1 MMFRTAITPALSSE
15 IAIDHGHRI
24 VMMGSCFSDNIG
36 ARLRQELFDV
46 EVNPFGTLYNPA
58 SIAEALHRL
67 IDNKAI
73 DSSSLFSHNGM
84 WHSFSHHSSFSGE
97 NHDDVL
103 KDINQT
109 INHAHQSL
117 QEAVTLVVTF
127 GTAYVYTL
135 VETGDVVAN
144 CHKLPSARF
153 NRLCMSVAEIVTL
166 WSDVIERLRQFNQS
180 IKIIFTVSPIRHL
193 ADGMHGNQ
201 LSKSTLLLA
210 VEQLCQTF
218 SGVAVYFPSYEIM
231 MDDLRDYRFYASDMT
246 HPSDVAVDYIYKLFG
261 ETFMSDSTRALALE
275 CARFT
280 RRLRHRYMSNNDSFI
295 QAFKQDTER
304 LKTVL
309 LHKHPQLERALN
321 NIQ

>member
-1 MMFRTAITPALSSE
+1 MFRTAITPVLSSE
-15 IAIDHGHRI
+15 IAIAHGHRI

-36 ARLRQELFDV
+36 ERLRQELFDV

-58 SIAEALHRL
+58 SIAVALHRL
-67 IDNKAI
+67 IDNKAV
-73 DSSSLFSHNGM
+73 DSSSLFNHNGM
-84 WHSFSHHSSFSGE
+84 WHSFSHHSTFSGAD
-97 NHDDVL
+97 HDEVL
-103 KDINQT
+103 KNINQT
-109 INHAHQSL
+109 IDRAHHSL
-117 QEAVTLVVTF
+117 QEAETLIVTF

-144 CHKLPSARF
+144 CHKLPAARF
-153 NRLCMSVAEIVTL
+153 NRRSMSVAEIVTL
-166 WSDVIERLRQFNQS
+166 WSEVIERLRQFNQS

-210 VEQLCQTF
+210 VEQLCKTF

-261 ETFMSDSTRALALE
+261 ETFMPDSTRVLALE
-275 CARFT
+275 CSRFT
-280 RRLRHRYMSNNDSFI
+280 RRLRHRHMSNNGSFI

-309 LHKHPQLERALN
+309 LQKHPQLERALN

>member
-1 MMFRTAITPALSSE
+1 MTFRTTISPALSSE
-15 IAIDHGHRI
+15 VAIDHGHRI

-36 ARLRQELFDV
+36 ERLRQELFDV

-58 SIAEALHRL
+58 SIVEAVNRF
-67 IDNKAI
+67 IENKPV
-73 DSSSLFSHNGM
+73 DSSSLFNHNGM
-84 WHSFSHHSSFSGE
+84 WHSFSHHSSFSGTDHGE
-97 NHDDVL
+97 VL
-103 KDINQT
+103 NN
-109 INHAHQSL
+109 INHAIDRAHHAL
-117 QEAVTLVVTF
+117 QEAQTLIVTF

-144 CHKLPSARF
+144 CHKLPAARF
-153 NRLCMSVAEIVTL
+153 NRRSMSVAEIVEL
-166 WSDVIERLRQFNQS
+166 WSEAIVRLRQFNQS
-180 IKIIFTVSPIRHL
+180 IKIVFTVSPIRHL

-210 VEQLCQTF
+210 VDRLCKTF

-246 HPSDVAVDYIYKLFG
+246 HPSDVAVDYIYKLFSQA
-261 ETFMSDSTRALALE
+261 FMSDSTRAVALE

-280 RRLRHRYMSNNDSFI
+280 RRLRHRHMSNNDNLI

-304 LKTVL
+304 LRKEL
-309 LHKHPQLERALN
+309 LQKHPQLERALN
-321 NIQ
+321 NFQ